1 MRFLSR
7 AGVTSPAAATAV
19 GVSQVI
25 IFFIHVLL
33 LVVFGVIAG
42 SQTDFSF
49 RPPRITL
56 VIFVIIFALII
67 LSFSITNIRN
77 WILTKTRPI
86 FSQVGPTLAIIV
98 QQPQRLLISILASI
112 SLNFSYSVA
121 FYAALNAFGS
131 DISFATAAF
140 VYLAGATIG
149 QAAPT
154 PGGIGAVEA
163 ALVAGLTASG
173 IPSGTA
179 LSGVLLY
186 RVATFWLPVLPGWY
200 AFANLQSKNAL

>member
-1 MRFLSR
+1 
-7 AGVTSPAAATAV
+7 
-19 GVSQVI
+19 
-25 IFFIHVLL
+25 L

-42 SQTDFSF
+42 TQTDFSF
-49 RPPRITL
+49 RPSRITL
-56 VIFVIIFALII
+56 VIFVVIFALLI
-67 LSFSITNIRN
+67 LGFSINQIRN
-77 WILTKTRPI
+77 WVLNKTRPI
-86 FSQVGPTLAIIV
+86 FSQAGPTLAIIA
-98 QQPQRLLISILASI
+98 QQPQRLLLSVLASI
-112 SLNFSYSVA
+112 SLNFAYVVA
-121 FYAALNAFGS
+121 FYSALNAFGS